1 MELFGVFIEVPVLIV
16 GGIIILAILALICTS
31 LFGSKKAAAED
42 TTEEDSQDGSGDFHG
57 LLTREDFENRAED
70 PSLEVYRMQWIKAAP
85 GEEKDNFLLLYLA
98 LKQLYKEQDESEED
112 LSQEEIES
120 RMDQILA
127 DLSAKTGIP
136 VSTKEFETTQF
147 DEYFEELSE
156 EEFNEDEESEEE

>member
-1 MELFGVFIEVPVLIV
+1 MLIFGIFIEVPVLIV
-16 GGIIILAILALICTS
+16 GGIILLALLALIGIS
-31 LFGSKKAAAED
+31 LFGSKKEKEAEAIEETD
-42 TTEEDSQDGSGDFHG
+42 TQDGSGDFHG

-98 LKQLYKEQDESEED
+98 LKQLYKEQDESESD
-112 LSQEEIES
+112 LSQEELES

-147 DEYFEELSE
+147 DEFFEE
-156 EEFNEDEESEEE
+156 FDEENIDAETDEE